1 MKYIKENR
9 NKLIGILVVLVVLAA
24 AFWYGNGTEESRGFA
39 VGRNADKN
47 VQTIQDNQV
56 QTEVVTTESQYT
68 HNEQTE
74 PVSQEE
80 NPENIGQTT
89 NAEQTTQ
96 TDEQGELENY
106 EELNNSQQTEQET
119 TNSNQEIEQETTN
132 QNQQTEPETAAR
144 TYSCT
149 ISISCANILDNMDK
163 LKENKKGLV
172 PLDGWILKPVTVEVT
187 QGETVFDVLK
197 RVCMDRKIHMEAS
210 FSPVYQTSYVE
221 GINNLYQFDCGGL
234 SGWMYK
240 VNGDVAGVG
249 ADGYVLKDKDVI
261 EWKYTCKMGDI

>member
-80 NPENIGQTT
+80 NPENISNTT

-106 EELNNSQQTEQET
+106 EELNNS
-119 TNSNQEIEQETTN
+119 
-132 QNQQTEPETAAR
+132 QQTEPETAAR

-172 PLDGWILKPVTVEVT
+172 PLDGWILKPLTVEVT

-221 GINNLYQFDCGGL
+221 GINNLYQFDCGGF